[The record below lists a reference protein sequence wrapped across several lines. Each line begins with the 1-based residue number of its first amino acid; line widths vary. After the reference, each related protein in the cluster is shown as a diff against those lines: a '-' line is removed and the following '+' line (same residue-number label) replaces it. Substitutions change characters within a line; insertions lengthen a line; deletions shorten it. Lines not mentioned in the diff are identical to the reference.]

1 VAVSAG
7 CRDHLQRWSGTFTVE
22 SRVSFVLRQL
32 LVGRVPV
39 PQLVAQ
45 LPRVLSALSKF
56 PHLKEKPATRCKQI
70 VYSIS
75 IRLCLLTEKVM
86 ANRRRFLR
94 LFGRQGSS
102 DPCNPCRSPG
112 SRRSFLV
119 VALKSQLRVDARPRN
134 DGFWVVVCP
143 CKTRHSRDPIPS
155 PAGSV

>member
-7 CRDHLQRWSGTFTVE
+7 CRDHLQRWSGTFTIE

-32 LVGRVPV
+32 LIGRVPV

-75 IRLCLLTEKVM
+75 FHLYLLTEKVM
-86 ANRRRFLR
+86 ASRRRFLR
-94 LFGRQGSS
+94 LSGRQDFS
-102 DPCNPCRSPG
+102 DPYNPCRLPG

-119 VALKSQLRVDARPRN
+119 VASKSRLRVDARPHN
-134 DGFWVVVCP
+134 DGFWVVACP

-155 PAGSV
+155 LADSV